1 MVYFPFRILLSR
13 RNTMLLYKPVERG
26 YSSLSCEQL
35 PHYNP
40 VIQSEGLIPVEVSNT
55 VIEYDAIKLGRIHLN
70 G

>member
-1 MVYFPFRILLSR
+1 
-13 RNTMLLYKPVERG
+13 MLLYKPVERG

-40 VIQSEGLIPVEVSNT
+40 VIQSKGLIPAEVSNT
-55 VIEYDAIKLGRIHLN
+55 VIESDALKLGRIHLN